1 LIITIVLASLL
12 PISIFKNQLYDD
24 SWKNAILVKQK
35 NGGYDFRFRKDSAMV
50 AAWTKMAMDYV
61 DEDGDGKVTFQE
73 ILRATGENNIPN
85 EEKEKLRLK
94 FEKLDADKDGFV
106 KAEDALRAL
115 NEESITCK
123 VCSKEFDPE
132 TGTKEFEFQIC
143 GETED
148 CKNELWKLG

>member
-1 LIITIVLASLL
+1 MLGNKKSELETSIPLAW
-12 PISIFKNQLYDD
+12 D
-24 SWKNAILVKQK
+24 S
-35 NGGYDFRFRKDSAMV
+35 
-50 AAWTKMAMDYV
+50 
-61 DEDGDGKVTFQE
+61 
-73 ILRATGENNIPN
+73 
-85 EEKEKLRLK
+85 
-94 FEKLDADKDGFV
+94 KDGFV